1 MRQKSIRRWNFIH
14 LWNELVW
21 WKCFSFI
28 TSKLNIWP
36 FTKIW
41 QCKRIQLLLIID
53 KLIIINAIFKKKK
66 VISNKY
72 WTKFDSKY
80 TFLLPV
86 YLHNLF
92 TCETKHHLLI
102 RNFFGTPHSF
112 PIHLTV
118 CKNLSPENCY
128 EHVNFSQNNLSWLL
142 LIPN

>member
-1 MRQKSIRRWNFIH
+1 MQRQKSIRRWNFIH
-14 LWNELVW
+14 LWTELVW

-28 TSKLNIWP
+28 TGKLNIWP

-53 KLIIINAIFKKKK
+53 KLMQYLKKN

-92 TCETKHHLLI
+92 TCKTSFINQKL
-102 RNFFGTPHSF
+102 FGTPHSF